1 MKTLTQDCINWIKDY
16 FKDNPD
22 GKAII
27 GISGGKDSTVAAA
40 LCVEALGADR
50 VIGVLMPNGKQN
62 DIDDSYEVCGVLGI
76 EHITANVEN
85 AFSSICKEVGES
97 LWMYGGAYKTENHP
111 MVKTNLPARLRMAT
125 LYTVAGIFPNSR
137 VVNTCNRS
145 EDYVGYSTKYGD
157 AAGDFSPLGNLTV
170 REVLE
175 IGDDLGLPEH
185 LVHKAPSDGMCG
197 KTDEDNLGF
206 TYEELDDYIRGT
218 GEVSEETEAK
228 IVKLHTS
235 TRHKYTPMPTFL
247 PAAGSIRRDLGNTPS
262 PTEAGGRNVLAL
274 EKPFKIVY
282 EGAIPLSDEVAD
294 SGMIDPKTVT
304 MISNGGCLCTGLDIA
319 LGPRPSVNP
328 TLAKEL
334 EMKTDIKNIENELWR
349 SVMSNEIRGIK

>member
-1 MKTLTQDCINWIKDY
+1 MSKTEACINWIKDY

-27 GISGGKDSTVAAA
+27 GISGGKDSTIAAA

-50 VIGVLMPNGKQN
+50 VIGVLMPQGKQN

-76 EHITANVEN
+76 EHITANIEN
-85 AFSSICKEVGES
+85 AFTSICEEVGES

-145 EDYVGYSTKYGD
+145 EDYVGYSTKFGD

-175 IGDDLGLPEH
+175 IGDELGLPKH
-185 LVHKAPSDGMCG
+185 LVHKTPSDGMCG

-206 TYEELDDYIRGT
+206 TYNELDDFILGT
-218 GEVSEETEAK
+218 GRVSEETMDK
-228 IVKLHTS
+228 IGRLHNA
-235 TRHKYTPMPTFL
+235 TRHKYEPMPTFNPHEQVIDFMQL
-247 PAAGSIRRDLGNTPS
+247 SLFDYNKQ
-262 PTEAGGRNVLAL
+262 ENRN
-274 EKPFKIVY
+274 
-282 EGAIPLSDEVAD
+282 
-294 SGMIDPKTVT
+294 
-304 MISNGGCLCTGLDIA
+304 
-319 LGPRPSVNP
+319 
-328 TLAKEL
+328 
-334 EMKTDIKNIENELWR
+334 NE
-349 SVMSNEIRGIK
+349 